1 MESYVVWNFV
11 PNQDEGQSKKRKAPE
26 ESAKRAKTV
35 VENTTTAT
43 RNRVGARN
51 AGKNKQGTASKS
63 SMSIIFLNFNVTMA
77 ATKELSNVI
86 IEIATR
92 VEFPNLIIPNATLSS
107 SRTTPPHSR
116 AETNSTNNTTKQRTN
131 VPGSSRSATVAAKKA
146 APKAAAARKR
156 AREEDEDERMGT
168 SLRRRNHAS
177 RRHLRLQNQKKIFNH
192 APSQRLDVFVCGEGS
207 SGELGLS
214 HGKTAIGVKRPR
226 LNHNLSAS
234 KAGVAHLVS
243 VECTPL
249 H

>member
-35 VENTTTAT
+35 VENTTAT

-51 AGKNKQGTASKS
+51 PGKNKQGTASKS

-146 APKAAAARKR
+146 APKAAAGRKR
-156 AREEDEDERMGT
+156 AREEDEDEEDGHKSPAKKSRLTKAPKAQKPKKNLQSCTITKARCVCVRRGI
-168 SLRRRNHAS
+168 LRRAW
-177 RRHLRLQNQKKIFNH
+177 
-192 APSQRLDVFVCGEGS
+192 A
-207 SGELGLS
+207 
-214 HGKTAIGVKRPR
+214 
-226 LNHNLSAS
+226 
-234 KAGVAHLVS
+234 
-243 VECTPL
+243 
-249 H
+249 